1 MAGKLTALGRLIAL
15 IALPGQYRL
24 VTKDRVIPEGYKLCP
39 PGSKSVCEGYEG
51 KTLEECLKKLN
62 EVETIKGG

>member
-39 PGSKSVCEGYEG
+39 PGSKVVPIVRGF
-51 KTLEECLKKLN
+51 KKKPKEPLRI
-62 EVETIKGG
+62 EIVREDRP

>member
-24 VTKDRVIPEGYKLCP
+24 VKRDRVIPEGYKLCP
-39 PGSKSVCEGYEG
+39 PGSKVVPIARGF
-51 KTLEECLKKLN
+51 KKKPKEPLQI
-62 EVETIKGG
+62 EIVREDRP

>member
-24 VTKDRVIPEGYKLCP
+24 VKRDRVIPEGYKLCP
-39 PGSKSVCEGYEG
+39 PGSKVVPIVRGF
-51 KTLEECLKKLN
+51 KKEPKEPLRI
-62 EVETIKGG
+62 EIVREDRP